1 MNKRKDYIIA
11 ALFLIPAVLLMLI
24 FVIYPIFSNVILSFQ
39 SWKGIFGTSK
49 IFVGWDNYI
58 KVFTNPTFWRS
69 LVNAGIFLVV
79 GFGIQMPLSFG
90 LALLIRSK
98 IKGAG
103 LFRTVYYLPVILG
116 TATVAVMWKN
126 LMNPN
131 YGAIMELLKNV
142 GAENIAFD
150 WLNTPWLNVWI
161 VALVNCWKSSGY
173 NMLIFCAGLVTIDET
188 VNEAAAIDGCT
199 GWQKVRYITLPLS
212 KNSFKVYSIL
222 CITGCIKAFDI
233 IWSMTAG
240 GPNATSSTP
249 GILLY
254 LNAFQFKLMGRSA
267 AIAVILLVLGVVL
280 SVACNRIFRQE
291 EY

>member
-1 MNKRKDYIIA
+1 MRKRKDYGVA
-11 ALFLIPAVLLMLI
+11 ALFLLPAVLLMVV
-24 FVIYPIFSNVILSFQ
+24 FVIYPIISNVVLSFQ
-39 SWKGIFGTSK
+39 SWKGIFGTPK
-49 IFVGWDNYI
+49 KFVGWENYI
-58 KVFTNPTFWRS
+58 KVITNESFGRS
-69 LVNAGIFLVV
+69 MANAGIFMVV
-79 GFGIQMPLSFG
+79 GFLIQMPLSFG
-90 LALLIRSK
+90 LALLVTSK
-98 IKGAG
+98 IKGKN

-131 YGAIMELLKNV
+131 YGVIMEILKKI
-142 GAENIAFD
+142 GADGAVFD

-188 VNEAAAIDGCT
+188 LNEAAAIDGCT
-199 GWQKVRYITLPLS
+199 GWQRIRYITLPLS

-222 CITGCIKAFDI
+222 CITGCIKTFDI

-254 LNAFQFKLMGRSA
+254 LNAYQFKLMGRSA
-267 AIAVILLVLGVVL
+267 AIAIILLVLGVVL
-280 SVACNRIFRQE
+280 SILCNRIFKQE

>member
-1 MNKRKDYIIA
+1 MRKRKDYGVA
-11 ALFLIPAVLLMLI
+11 ALFLLPAVLLMVV
-24 FVIYPIFSNVILSFQ
+24 FVIYPIISNVVLSFQ
-39 SWKGIFGTSK
+39 SWKGIFGTPK
-49 IFVGWDNYI
+49 KFVGWENYI
-58 KVFTNPTFWRS
+58 KVITNESFGRS
-69 LVNAGIFLVV
+69 MANAGIFMVV
-79 GFGIQMPLSFG
+79 GFLVQMPLSFG
-90 LALLIRSK
+90 LALLVTSK
-98 IKGAG
+98 IKGKN

-131 YGAIMELLKNV
+131 YGVIMEILKKI
-142 GAENIAFD
+142 GAEGAVFD

-188 VNEAAAIDGCT
+188 LNEAASIDGCT
-199 GWQKVRYITLPLS
+199 GWQRIRYITLPLS

-222 CITGCIKAFDI
+222 CITGCIKTFDI

-254 LNAFQFKLMGRSA
+254 LNAYQFKLMGRSA
-267 AIAVILLVLGVVL
+267 AIAIILLVLGVVR
-280 SVACNRIFRQE
+280 SIVCNRIFKQE

>member
-1 MNKRKDYIIA
+1 MRKRKDYGVA
-11 ALFLIPAVLLMLI
+11 ALFLLPAVLLMVV
-24 FVIYPIFSNVILSFQ
+24 FVIYPIISNVVLSFQ
-39 SWKGIFGTSK
+39 SWKGIFGTPK
-49 IFVGWDNYI
+49 KFVGWENYI
-58 KVFTNPTFWRS
+58 KVITNESFGRS
-69 LVNAGIFLVV
+69 MANAGIFMVV
-79 GFGIQMPLSFG
+79 GFLVQMPLSFG
-90 LALLIRSK
+90 LALLVTSK
-98 IKGAG
+98 IKGKN

-131 YGAIMELLKNV
+131 YGVIMEILKKI
-142 GAENIAFD
+142 GAEGAVFD

-188 VNEAAAIDGCT
+188 LNEAASIDGCT
-199 GWQKVRYITLPLS
+199 GWQRIRYITLPLS

-222 CITGCIKAFDI
+222 CITGCIKTFDI

-254 LNAFQFKLMGRSA
+254 LNAYQFKLMGRSA
-267 AIAVILLVLGVVL
+267 AIAIILLVLGVVL
-280 SVACNRIFRQE
+280 SILCNRIFKQE

>member
-1 MNKRKDYIIA
+1 MRKRKDYGVA
-11 ALFLIPAVLLMLI
+11 ALFLLPAVLLMVV
-24 FVIYPIFSNVILSFQ
+24 FVIYPIISNVVLSFQ
-39 SWKGIFGTSK
+39 SWKGIFGTPK
-49 IFVGWDNYI
+49 KFVGWENYI
-58 KVFTNPTFWRS
+58 KVITNESFGRS
-69 LVNAGIFLVV
+69 MANAGIFMVV
-79 GFGIQMPLSFG
+79 GFLIQMPLSSG
-90 LALLIRSK
+90 LALLVTSK
-98 IKGAG
+98 IKGKN

-131 YGAIMELLKNV
+131 YGVIMEILKKI
-142 GAENIAFD
+142 GADGAVFD

-188 VNEAAAIDGCT
+188 LNEAAAIDGCT
-199 GWQKVRYITLPLS
+199 GWQRIRYITLPLS

-222 CITGCIKAFDI
+222 CITGCIKTFDI

-254 LNAFQFKLMGRSA
+254 LNAYQFKLMGRSA
-267 AIAVILLVLGVVL
+267 AIAIILLVLGVVL
-280 SVACNRIFRQE
+280 SILCNRIFKQE

>member
-1 MNKRKDYIIA
+1 MRKRKDYGVA
-11 ALFLIPAVLLMLI
+11 ALFLLPAVLLMVV
-24 FVIYPIFSNVILSFQ
+24 FVIYPIISNVVLSFQ
-39 SWKGIFGTSK
+39 SWKGIFGTPK
-49 IFVGWDNYI
+49 KFVGWENYI
-58 KVFTNPTFWRS
+58 KVITNESFGRS
-69 LVNAGIFLVV
+69 MANAGIFMVV
-79 GFGIQMPLSFG
+79 GFLIQMPLSFG
-90 LALLIRSK
+90 LALLVTSK
-98 IKGAG
+98 IKGKN

-131 YGAIMELLKNV
+131 YGVIMEILKKI
-142 GAENIAFD
+142 GAEGAVFD

-188 VNEAAAIDGCT
+188 LNEAAAIDGCT
-199 GWQKVRYITLPLS
+199 GWQRIRYITLPLS

-222 CITGCIKAFDI
+222 CITGCIKTFDI

-254 LNAFQFKLMGRSA
+254 LNAYQFKLMGRSA
-267 AIAVILLVLGVVL
+267 AIAIILLVLGVVL
-280 SVACNRIFRQE
+280 SILCNRIFKQE

>member
-1 MNKRKDYIIA
+1 MRKRKDYGVA
-11 ALFLIPAVLLMLI
+11 ALFLLPAVLLMVV
-24 FVIYPIFSNVILSFQ
+24 FVLYPIISNVVLSFQ
-39 SWKGIFGTSK
+39 SWKGIFGTPK
-49 IFVGWDNYI
+49 KFVGWENYI
-58 KVFTNPTFWRS
+58 KVITNESFGRS
-69 LVNAGIFLVV
+69 MANAGIFMVV
-79 GFGIQMPLSFG
+79 GFLIQMPLSFG
-90 LALLIRSK
+90 LALLVTSK
-98 IKGAG
+98 IKGKN

-131 YGAIMELLKNV
+131 YGVIMEILKKI
-142 GAENIAFD
+142 GAEGAVFD

-188 VNEAAAIDGCT
+188 LNEAAAIDGCT
-199 GWQKVRYITLPLS
+199 GWQRIRYITLPLS

-222 CITGCIKAFDI
+222 CITGCIKTFDI

-254 LNAFQFKLMGRSA
+254 LNAYQFKLMGRSA
-267 AIAVILLVLGVVL
+267 AIAIILLVLGVVL
-280 SVACNRIFRQE
+280 SILCNRIFKQE

>member
-1 MNKRKDYIIA
+1 MRKRKDYGVA
-11 ALFLIPAVLLMLI
+11 ALFLLPAVLLMVV
-24 FVIYPIFSNVILSFQ
+24 FVIYPIISNVVLSFQ
-39 SWKGIFGTSK
+39 SWKGIFGTPK
-49 IFVGWDNYI
+49 KFVGWENYI
-58 KVFTNPTFWRS
+58 KVITNESFGRS
-69 LVNAGIFLVV
+69 MANAGIFMVV
-79 GFGIQMPLSFG
+79 GFLIQMPLSFG
-90 LALLIRSK
+90 LALLVTSK
-98 IKGAG
+98 IKGKN

-131 YGAIMELLKNV
+131 YGVIMEILKKI
-142 GAENIAFD
+142 GAEGAVFD

-188 VNEAAAIDGCT
+188 LNEAASIDGCT
-199 GWQKVRYITLPLS
+199 GWQRIRYITLPLS

-222 CITGCIKAFDI
+222 CITGCIKTFDI

-254 LNAFQFKLMGRSA
+254 LNAYQFKLMGRSA
-267 AIAVILLVLGVVL
+267 AIAIILLVLGVVL
-280 SVACNRIFRQE
+280 SILCNHIFKQE

>member
-1 MNKRKDYIIA
+1 MRKRKDYGVA
-11 ALFLIPAVLLMLI
+11 ALFLLPAVLLMVV
-24 FVIYPIFSNVILSFQ
+24 FVIYPIISNVVLSFQ
-39 SWKGIFGTSK
+39 SWKGIFGTPK
-49 IFVGWDNYI
+49 KFVGWENYI
-58 KVFTNPTFWRS
+58 KVITNESFGRS
-69 LVNAGIFLVV
+69 MANAGIFMVV
-79 GFGIQMPLSFG
+79 GFLVQMPLSFG
-90 LALLIRSK
+90 LALLVTSK
-98 IKGAG
+98 IKGKN

-131 YGAIMELLKNV
+131 YGVIMEILKKI
-142 GAENIAFD
+142 GAEGAVFD

-173 NMLIFCAGLVTIDET
+173 NMLIFCAGLVNIDET
-188 VNEAAAIDGCT
+188 LNEAASIDGCT
-199 GWQKVRYITLPLS
+199 GWQRIRYITLPLS

-222 CITGCIKAFDI
+222 CITGCIKTFDI

-254 LNAFQFKLMGRSA
+254 LNAYQFKLMGRSA
-267 AIAVILLVLGVVL
+267 AIAIILLVLGVVL
-280 SVACNRIFRQE
+280 SILCNRIFKQE

>member
-1 MNKRKDYIIA
+1 MRKRKDYGVA
-11 ALFLIPAVLLMLI
+11 ALFLLPAVLLMVV
-24 FVIYPIFSNVILSFQ
+24 FVIYPIISNVVLSFQ
-39 SWKGIFGTSK
+39 SWKGIFGTPK
-49 IFVGWDNYI
+49 KFVGWENYI
-58 KVFTNPTFWRS
+58 KVITNESFGRS
-69 LVNAGIFLVV
+69 MANAGIFMVV
-79 GFGIQMPLSFG
+79 GFLIQMPLSFG
-90 LALLIRSK
+90 LALLVTSK
-98 IKGAG
+98 IKGKN

-131 YGAIMELLKNV
+131 YGVIMEILKKI
-142 GAENIAFD
+142 GAEGAVFD
-150 WLNTPWLNVWI
+150 WLNTHWLNVWI

-188 VNEAAAIDGCT
+188 LNEAASIDGCT
-199 GWQKVRYITLPLS
+199 GWQRIRYITLPLS

-222 CITGCIKAFDI
+222 CITGCIKTFDI

-254 LNAFQFKLMGRSA
+254 LNAYQFKLMGRSA
-267 AIAVILLVLGVVL
+267 AIAIILLVLGVVL
-280 SVACNRIFRQE
+280 SILCNRIFKQE

>member
-1 MNKRKDYIIA
+1 MKKRKDYGVA
-11 ALFLIPAVLLMLI
+11 ALFLLPAVLLMVV
-24 FVIYPIFSNVILSFQ
+24 FVIYPIISNVILSFQ
-39 SWKGIFGTSK
+39 SWKGIFGTPK
-49 IFVGWDNYI
+49 KFVGWENYI
-58 KVFTNPTFWRS
+58 KVITNESFGRS
-69 LVNAGIFLVV
+69 MANAGIFMIV
-79 GFGIQMPLSFG
+79 GFLIQMPLSFG
-90 LALLIRSK
+90 LALLVNSK
-98 IKGAG
+98 IRGRN

-131 YGAIMELLKNV
+131 YGVIMEILKKI
-142 GAENIAFD
+142 GADSVVFD

-188 VNEAAAIDGCT
+188 LNEAAAIDGCT
-199 GWQKVRYITLPLS
+199 GWQRIRYITLPLS
-212 KNSFKVYSIL
+212 KNSIKVYSIL
-222 CITGCIKAFDI
+222 CITGCIKTFDI

-267 AIAVILLVLGVVL
+267 AIAIILLILGVTL
-280 SVACNRIFRQE
+280 SIMCNRIFRQD

>member
-1 MNKRKDYIIA
+1 MRKRKDYGVA
-11 ALFLIPAVLLMLI
+11 ALFLLPAVLLI
-24 FVIYPIFSNVILSFQ
+24 VVFVIYPIISNVVLSFQ
-39 SWKGIFGTSK
+39 SWKGIFGTPK
-49 IFVGWDNYI
+49 KFVGWENYI
-58 KVFTNPTFWRS
+58 KVITNESFGRS
-69 LVNAGIFLVV
+69 MANAGIFMVV
-79 GFGIQMPLSFG
+79 GFLVQMPLSFG
-90 LALLIRSK
+90 LALLVTSK
-98 IKGAG
+98 IKGKN

-131 YGAIMELLKNV
+131 YGVIMEILKKI
-142 GAENIAFD
+142 GAEGAVFD

-188 VNEAAAIDGCT
+188 LNEAASIDGCT
-199 GWQKVRYITLPLS
+199 GWQRIRYITLPLS

-222 CITGCIKAFDI
+222 CITGCIKTFDI

-254 LNAFQFKLMGRSA
+254 LNAYQFKLMGRSA
-267 AIAVILLVLGVVL
+267 AIAIILLVLGVVL
-280 SVACNRIFRQE
+280 SILCNRIFKQE

>member
-1 MNKRKDYIIA
+1 MRKRKDYGVA
-11 ALFLIPAVLLMLI
+11 ALFLLPAVLLMVV
-24 FVIYPIFSNVILSFQ
+24 FVIYPIISNVVLSFQ
-39 SWKGIFGTSK
+39 SWKGIFGTPK
-49 IFVGWDNYI
+49 KFVGWENYI
-58 KVFTNPTFWRS
+58 KVITNESFGRS
-69 LVNAGIFLVV
+69 MANAGIFMVV
-79 GFGIQMPLSFG
+79 GFLIQMPLSFG
-90 LALLIRSK
+90 LALLVTSK
-98 IKGAG
+98 IKGKN

-131 YGAIMELLKNV
+131 YGVIMEILKKI
-142 GAENIAFD
+142 GAEGAVFD

-161 VALVNCWKSSGY
+161 VALVNCWKSSGS

-188 VNEAAAIDGCT
+188 LNEAASIDGCT
-199 GWQKVRYITLPLS
+199 GWQRIRYITLPLS

-222 CITGCIKAFDI
+222 CITGCIKTFDI

-254 LNAFQFKLMGRSA
+254 LNAYQFKLMGRSA
-267 AIAVILLVLGVVL
+267 AIAIILLVLGVVL
-280 SVACNRIFRQE
+280 SILCNRIFKQE

>member
-1 MNKRKDYIIA
+1 MRKRKDYGVA
-11 ALFLIPAVLLMLI
+11 ALFLLPAVLLMVV
-24 FVIYPIFSNVILSFQ
+24 FVIYPIISNVVLSFQ
-39 SWKGIFGTSK
+39 SWKGIFGTPK
-49 IFVGWDNYI
+49 KFVGWENYI
-58 KVFTNPTFWRS
+58 KVITNESFGRS
-69 LVNAGIFLVV
+69 MANAGIFMVV
-79 GFGIQMPLSFG
+79 GFLIQMPLSFG
-90 LALLIRSK
+90 LALLVTSK
-98 IKGAG
+98 IKGKN

-131 YGAIMELLKNV
+131 YGVIMEILKKI
-142 GAENIAFD
+142 GAEGAVFD

-188 VNEAAAIDGCT
+188 LNEAASIDGCT
-199 GWQKVRYITLPLS
+199 GWQRIRYITLPLS

-222 CITGCIKAFDI
+222 CITGCIKTFDI

-254 LNAFQFKLMGRSA
+254 LNAYQFKLMGRSA
-267 AIAVILLVLGVVL
+267 AIAIILLVLGVVL
-280 SVACNRIFRQE
+280 SILCNRIFKQE

>member
-1 MNKRKDYIIA
+1 MRKRKDYGVA
-11 ALFLIPAVLLMLI
+11 ALFLLPAVLLMVV
-24 FVIYPIFSNVILSFQ
+24 FVIYPIISNVVLSFQ
-39 SWKGIFGTSK
+39 SWKGIFGTPK
-49 IFVGWDNYI
+49 KFVEWENYI
-58 KVFTNPTFWRS
+58 KVITNESFGRS
-69 LVNAGIFLVV
+69 MANAGIFMVV
-79 GFGIQMPLSFG
+79 GFLIQMPLSFG
-90 LALLIRSK
+90 LALLVTSK
-98 IKGAG
+98 IKGKN

-131 YGAIMELLKNV
+131 YGVIMEILKKI
-142 GAENIAFD
+142 GAEGAVFD

-188 VNEAAAIDGCT
+188 LNEAASIDGCT
-199 GWQKVRYITLPLS
+199 GWQRIRYITLPLS

-222 CITGCIKAFDI
+222 CITGCIKTFDI

-254 LNAFQFKLMGRSA
+254 LNAYQFKLMGRSA
-267 AIAVILLVLGVVL
+267 AIAIILLVLGVVL
-280 SVACNRIFRQE
+280 SILCNRIFKQE

>member
-1 MNKRKDYIIA
+1 M
-11 ALFLIPAVLLMLI
+11 VV
-24 FVIYPIFSNVILSFQ
+24 FVIYPIISNVVLSFQ
-39 SWKGIFGTSK
+39 SWKGIFGTPK
-49 IFVGWDNYI
+49 KFVGWENYI
-58 KVFTNPTFWRS
+58 KVITNESFGRS
-69 LVNAGIFLVV
+69 MANAGIFMVV
-79 GFGIQMPLSFG
+79 GFLIQMPLSFG
-90 LALLIRSK
+90 LALLVTSK
-98 IKGAG
+98 IKGKN

-131 YGAIMELLKNV
+131 YGVIMEILKKI
-142 GAENIAFD
+142 GAEGAVFD

-188 VNEAAAIDGCT
+188 LNEAASIDGCT
-199 GWQKVRYITLPLS
+199 GWQRIRYITLPLS

-222 CITGCIKAFDI
+222 CITGCIKTFDI

-254 LNAFQFKLMGRSA
+254 LNAYQFKLMGRSA
-267 AIAVILLVLGVVL
+267 AIAIILLVLGVVL
-280 SVACNRIFRQE
+280 SILCNHIFKQE

>member
-1 MNKRKDYIIA
+1 MRKRKDYGVA
-11 ALFLIPAVLLMLI
+11 ALFLLPAVLLMVV
-24 FVIYPIFSNVILSFQ
+24 FVIYPIISNVVLSFQ
-39 SWKGIFGTSK
+39 SWKGIFGTPK
-49 IFVGWDNYI
+49 KFVGWENYI
-58 KVFTNPTFWRS
+58 KVITNESFGRS
-69 LVNAGIFLVV
+69 MANAGIFMVV
-79 GFGIQMPLSFG
+79 GFLIQMSLSFG
-90 LALLIRSK
+90 LALLVTSK
-98 IKGAG
+98 IKGKN

-131 YGAIMELLKNV
+131 YGVIMEILKKI
-142 GAENIAFD
+142 GAEGAVFD

-188 VNEAAAIDGCT
+188 LNEAAAIDGCT
-199 GWQKVRYITLPLS
+199 GWQRIRYITLPLS

-222 CITGCIKAFDI
+222 CITGCIKTFDI

-254 LNAFQFKLMGRSA
+254 LNAYQFKLMGRSA
-267 AIAVILLVLGVVL
+267 AIAIILLVLGVVL
-280 SVACNRIFRQE
+280 SILCNRIFKQE